1 MSSMLPKVELGIGI
15 NNMYKF
21 LSILFTIMLIANSTY
36 AETIKSADQNQTM
49 SDEEFLQRW
58 KKLEKKKEESK
69 QKLEASKKV
78 GKELDELLKILKI
91 EK

>member
-1 MSSMLPKVELGIGI
+1 
-15 NNMYKF
+15 
-21 LSILFTIMLIANSTY
+21 MLIANSTY